1 MSSLSV
7 ENLRVSYAGR
17 DGEVVALDG
26 YSLNVAEGSLT
37 VLRGE
42 SGCGKSTALNAIA
55 GLETWIEAQ
64 EGAISA
70 TSYQDYLHVFDSSLV
85 R

>member
-37 VLRGE
+37 VLLGE
-42 SGCGKSTALNAIA
+42 SGVNA
-55 GLETWIEAQ
+55 GVK
-64 EGAISA
+64 GS
-70 TSYQDYLHVFDSSLV
+70 HVAA
-85 R
+85 